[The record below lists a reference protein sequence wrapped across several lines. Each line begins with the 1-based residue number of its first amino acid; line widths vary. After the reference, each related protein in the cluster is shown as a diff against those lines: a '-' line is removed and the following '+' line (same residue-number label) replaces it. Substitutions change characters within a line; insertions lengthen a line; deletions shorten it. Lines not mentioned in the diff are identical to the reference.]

1 MIINKPLL
9 TILTMLTCT
18 YVQSSTQY
26 PGLTNNYDSVLKAN
40 INDLN
45 LSGTGITKNQLSGFW
60 SHYLSPS
67 RVLIDLDNIKLPIHN
82 RFVDASNHF
91 SDKLIYGEDEKAI
104 YDIAVYIPKS
114 QLTKILSQK
123 YMICEYEANLSS
135 NYGNEYYDNLDKIK
149 GDYFR
154 YASDNGFNAISFID
168 QDDMQ
173 GYFKD
178 YNGFKGGLVHVLV
191 KNKVLSLTVSD
202 CTKTI
207 SKEQIIKDLTEW
219 GELLI
224 KINN

>member
-9 TILTMLTCT
+9 TILAILTCT
-18 YVQSSTQY
+18 CVQSSTQY

-45 LSGTGITKNQLSGFW
+45 LSDTGITKNQLKGFW

-67 RVLIDLDNIKLPIHN
+67 RVLIDLDNIKLPTHN

-104 YDIAVYIPKS
+104 YDIAIHIPKS
-114 QLTKILSQK
+114 QLTRILSQK
-123 YMICEYEANLSS
+123 HMICEYNMSLGST
-135 NYGNEYYDNLDKIK
+135 YGNEHYDNLDEIK
-149 GDYFR
+149 NDYFK
-154 YASDNGFNAISFID
+154 YASDVGFNAISFID
-168 QDDMQ
+168 QEDMQ
-173 GYFKD
+173 GYFKE
-178 YNGFKGGLVHVLV
+178 YSGFKGGLVHVLV
-191 KNKVLSLTVSD
+191 KNKVLSLTASD
-202 CTKTI
+202 CTKTV

-224 KINN
+224 KANK